1 MENFTNMNEMMRQ
14 PIVNQRYR
22 TQQNHNAGKPMD
34 ANLNYRTMPAEM
46 MNNNDSSEAGN
57 PYVLGI
63 CYVPIQEWEQV
74 YDEDAAFSAGT
85 IFPSL
90 NKPFLG
96 GGK

>member
-1 MENFTNMNEMMRQ
+1 MNFNEMMRQ

-22 TQQNHNAGKPMD
+22 TQRNNNAGKSINMVEVKDNKDLPE
-34 ANLNYRTMPAEM
+34 T
-46 MNNNDSSEAGN
+46 GN
-57 PYVLGI
+57 PLCNKQTELVLGI
-63 CYVPIQEWEQV
+63 CYVPIQEWEQM
-74 YDEDAAFSAGT
+74 YDEDAAFATGT